1 MAPEYPPEAEGSRPW
16 WCTFQVMRRTHS
28 TLMKTIKAD
37 PKLVAD
43 QLCHTVD
50 VNQNV
55 YTQSGVELRLPLVNE
70 LEKLVL

>member
-1 MAPEYPPEAEGSRPW
+1 
-16 WCTFQVMRRTHS
+16 
-28 TLMKTIKAD
+28 MKRLKAD

-43 QLCHTVD
+43 QMGHTPD

-55 YTQSGVELRLPLVNE
+55 YTQSAVELRLPLVNE